1 MMFIKMLNMS
11 GSPNMRKFKT
21 TEARTMPAE
30 MSFPNAP
37 GCFAIQ
43 ANHASTGVHMAN
55 TVQPIMKLLP

>member
-1 MMFIKMLNMS
+1 MLNMS

-21 TEARTMPAE
+21 TEARTMPTE
-30 MSFPNAP
+30 TSFPNAP

-43 ANHASTGVHMAN
+43 ANHASTGVHRAN

>member
-1 MMFIKMLNMS
+1 
-11 GSPNMRKFKT
+11 MRKFKT
-21 TEARTMPAE
+21 TEARTMPTE

-43 ANHASTGVHMAN
+43 ANQASTGVHRAN